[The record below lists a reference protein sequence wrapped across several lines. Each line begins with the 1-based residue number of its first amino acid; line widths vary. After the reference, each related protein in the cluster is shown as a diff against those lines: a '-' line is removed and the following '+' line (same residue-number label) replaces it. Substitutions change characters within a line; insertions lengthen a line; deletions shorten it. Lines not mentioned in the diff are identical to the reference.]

1 MDYANFGTLNIIAK
15 QPHVPLPSYTLRALM
30 KQILEGMRVIH
41 ATNFIHRDIKCDNIL
56 LHSPPGSECVY
67 VKIADFGFA
76 KEEDLSNKQTY
87 LKGTLPYWGPELYQ
101 FPINLTHKVDQF
113 AIGVIFYRL
122 ITRKYPIFEATYEKQ
137 KLKMAQLNS
146 IKRPSEIKDDIQW
159 DLLSKLLEF
168 DPIKRITAEQ
178 ALQHPYFTS
187 PESLSDVS
195 KEQQELAQIA
205 KQTQLKEGNFSF
217 TKFDKDPTFIV
228 AESVIKQFIL
238 EDIRLQKL
246 KEQQFDQQKGL
257 SQQEVELKEEF
268 QTVFSLKELEEKQLN
283 NNYKQS
289 KIQLN

>member
-1 MDYANFGTLNIIAK
+1 MITLNIITK
-15 QPHVPLPSYTLRALM
+15 QPHVPLPSYTLKALM

-41 ATNFIHRDIKCDNIL
+41 ATNFIHLDIKCDNIL
-56 LHSPPGSECVY
+56 LHSPPGSGCVY

-76 KEEDLSNKQTY
+76 KEEDLNNKQTY

-101 FPINLTHKVDQF
+101 FPINLTHNVDQF

-122 ITRKYPIFEATYEKQ
+122 LSRRYPVDGKNKVEQ
-137 KLKMAQLNS
+137 GKMLANLES
-146 IKRPSEIKDDIQW
+146 IGRPQEIKDDILW

-195 KEQQELAQIA
+195 KEQQDLAQIA
-205 KQTQLKEGNFSF
+205 QLQEGNFSI

-257 SQQEVELKEEF
+257 RQQEDELKEES

-289 KIQLN
+289 KIQLNQT